1 MESQTLSQAGSGS
14 ALTDPRGPALR
25 VEDEVQRLNRSL
37 QERLVEL
44 QTVMNVLPVGIAVA
58 HDPECRVITA
68 DPGFTDLLGLPP
80 GSNIS
85 KSSPEGGVLPYQIL
99 RAGREIPAG
108 KLPMQTAIAQGT
120 PTAVEEVDIRLT
132 DGRLLHYL
140 VTAAPLFDED
150 GRVRGCIEA
159 HFDITE
165 RKQAEERLRQAKEA
179 AEAASQ
185 AKDRFLA
192 ALSHELRTPLTP
204 ILAVVSRLERDERL
218 DALVREELAMI
229 RRNAELEA
237 RLIDDLLD
245 LTRIARGKL
254 ELHPEVVDL
263 RQILDHALQTCCSP
277 DQAARRPRIVTDFA
291 PGAPR
296 VWGDASRLTQVLWNL
311 LNNAVKFTPAEGTI
325 TVRTRLEERNGMRRV
340 ALEIA
345 DTGIGIEPAALPK
358 IFEGFEQGERTITR
372 QFGGLGLGLA
382 ISKAIAELHGGDL
395 SAASEGRG
403 KGSTFILRL
412 PVEEEKEIAAAGAP
426 ADGLQGGET
435 GTSETDRALHIL
447 LVEDHADTA
456 EAMAD
461 LLRLLGHRVEVAGS
475 VAAALATADANAQT
489 AFDLVVSDLGL
500 PDGSGLELMAELT
513 RRHGLKGIA
522 VSGYGMEED
531 IRKSREAGFERHL
544 TKPINL
550 QTLETAIRQA
560 TAAS

>member
-25 VEDEVQRLNRSL
+25 AEEEVQRLNRRL

-44 QTVMNVLPVGIAVA
+44 QTVMNVLPVGVAVA
-58 HDPECRVITA
+58 HDPDCRVITA

-85 KSSPEGGVLPYQIL
+85 KSSPEGRVLPYQIL

-108 KLPMQTAIAQGT
+108 ELPMQTAIAQGA
-120 PTAVEEVDIRLT
+120 PTDVEEVDILLPG
-132 DGRLLHYL
+132 GRLLHYL

-150 GRVRGCIEA
+150 GQVRGCIEA

-179 AEAASQ
+179 AEAANQ
-185 AKDRFLA
+185 AKDQFLA

-218 DALVREELAMI
+218 DALVREELSMI

-254 ELHPEVVDL
+254 ELHPEVIDL

-277 DQAARRPRIVTDFA
+277 DHAARRPRIVTDFA
-291 PGAPR
+291 SVDLR
-296 VWGDASRLTQVLWNL
+296 VWGDSPRLTQVLWNL
-311 LNNAVKFTPAEGTI
+311 LNNAVKFTPANGTI
-325 TVRTRLEERNGMRRV
+325 TVRTRLEERSGTRWV
-340 ALEIA
+340 ALEIV

-412 PVEEEKEIAAAGAP
+412 PVEGEIAAAGAP
-426 ADGLQGGET
+426 TDSLPGGET
-435 GTSETDRALHIL
+435 GTPETDRTLRIL

-475 VAAALATADANAQT
+475 VAAALATAEAHAQ
-489 AFDLVVSDLGL
+489 AGFDLVVSDLGL
-500 PDGSGLELMAELT
+500 PDGSGLELMGELT
-513 RRHGLKGIA
+513 RRYGLKGIA

-560 TAAS
+560 TTAS

>member
-108 KLPMQTAIAQGT
+108 KLPMQTAIAQGA

-165 RKQAEERLRQAKEA
+165 RKQAEERLRQAKES
-179 AEAASQ
+179 AEAANQ
-185 AKDRFLA
+185 AKDQFLA

-218 DALVREELAMI
+218 DALVREELSMI

-254 ELHPEVVDL
+254 ELHPEMVDL
-263 RQILDHALQTCCSP
+263 RQTLDHALQTCCSP

-291 PGAPR
+291 PGAPC
-296 VWGDASRLTQVLWNL
+296 VWGDAPRITQVLWNL

-325 TVRTRLEERNGMRRV
+325 TVRTRLEERNGRRWV

-412 PVEEEKEIAAAGAP
+412 PVEEEIVAVGAP
-426 ADGLQGGET
+426 ADSLPGGEA
-435 GTSETDRALHIL
+435 GTPDADRALHIL

-475 VAAALATADANAQT
+475 VAAALATAETHTEA

-500 PDGSGLELMAELT
+500 PDGSGLELMRELT